1 MDTNKIEAL
10 RKVLYNDLFVGIP
23 ATEDLGDRLALI
35 GLICYLTDALRKKNP
50 KLTHYEIIKMCTKDL
65 WVDEDQLIALS
76 LVCEWLSTDCRV
88 FPNFGLS
95 PKEMASKCT
104 ELISKLCPF

>member
-1 MDTNKIEAL
+1 
-10 RKVLYNDLFVGIP
+10 
-23 ATEDLGDRLALI
+23 
-35 GLICYLTDALRKKNP
+35 
-50 KLTHYEIIKMCTKDL
+50 MCTKDL
-65 WVDEDQLIALS
+65 WVDEDQLVALS

-104 ELISKLCPF
+104 ELIANLCPF